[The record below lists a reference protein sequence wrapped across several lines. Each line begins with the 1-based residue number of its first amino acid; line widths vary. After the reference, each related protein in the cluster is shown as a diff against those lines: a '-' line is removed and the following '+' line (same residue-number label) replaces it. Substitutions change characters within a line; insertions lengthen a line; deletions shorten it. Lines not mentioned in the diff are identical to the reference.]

1 MSTTFRSYEPDQILL
16 LPPDPLSCLRS
27 PYWGREL
34 EKLGPI
40 IFQRTG
46 DERAW
51 KDDIPTMREPVKRVT
66 KEELEHGDRQPPSV
80 LVMETFVTR
89 DPMKSHEVPRITDC
103 IPSYSGLSRMRGTLF
118 LARMECDVR
127 LL

>member
-1 MSTTFRSYEPDQILL
+1 MNPTRSCFCRPILSHASARL
-16 LPPDPLSCLRS
+16 IGAASWRS
-27 PYWGREL
+27 SA
-34 EKLGPI
+34 I

-51 KDDIPTMREPVKRVT
+51 KDDIPAMRDPVKRVT

-80 LVMETFVTR
+80 LVMETFVPR

-103 IPSYSGLSRMRGTLF
+103 IPSYSGLSRMRGTFF